1 MYDAWQAQQR
11 AQKEEERKAKTDAT
25 AALQGYRRSNL
36 SEEET
41 KLAALREQKGISDQ
55 ELFKSK

>member
-11 AQKEEERKAKTDAT
+11 AQKEEERQAKTDAT